1 PTNGFVSYRCNRQTQ
16 LVRGAHLRLFQALL
30 PDALP
35 YAGVSIPFVFC
46 NPSTPQHLDRL
57 SRRASTK
64 KTSLID
70 DAPRGSFRFL
80 PSPEKREHWRAP
92 LGCIKDKPMIAPG
105 PKDPTAEKAPGQRG
119 NLKRGL
125 SVPGGDWKDRWGN
138 AARDYKRRAL
148 PI

>member
-1 PTNGFVSYRCNRQTQ
+1 MLLATSSQTSANSRSSCLTTGSSAFSASCRYIVACCRRCIFPTKRFVSYRCNRQTQ

-30 PDALP
+30 PNALP
-35 YAGVSIPFVFC
+35 YTGVSIPFVFC

-80 PSPEKREHWRAP
+80 PSSEKREHWRAP
-92 LGCIKDKPMIAPG
+92 LGMHQG
-105 PKDPTAEKAPGQRG
+105 
-119 NLKRGL
+119 
-125 SVPGGDWKDRWGN
+125 
-138 AARDYKRRAL
+138 
-148 PI
+148 